1 MLLRNS
7 ISLLSFLLWLNTYN
21 IKFAILAIIKC
32 TVQCYE
38 LCLHYC
44 ATTTNHLFPKLFITP
59 SRKLIPP
66 LHPKLV
72 SRHSSASSTMSH
84 LKMLHKGLKMFPY
97 FCGIYHCGRLRCV
110 RLTLWKLLLPLG
122 QPACPRMSNQAG
134 FVSLCLCLPQS
145 TENSHSVCL
154 MTISLVHILLYCSS
168 SIKIVLGL

>member
-1 MLLRNS
+1 MVTFSVVYNEGASKLLDFSRPMKCKKNPNRQNGGIYLRRLNKNKKYS
-7 ISLLSFLLWLNTYN
+7 QGKILPLSFDFLFSTYN

-122 QPACPRMSNQAG
+122 
-134 FVSLCLCLPQS
+134 
-145 TENSHSVCL
+145 
-154 MTISLVHILLYCSS
+154 
-168 SIKIVLGL
+168 